1 MMVRVKICGI
11 TCAEDALFAASMGAD
26 ALGFVFAPS
35 PRRLT
40 FDEAFEITRSLP
52 PFVQTVGVFADADV
66 EDIIF
71 FRNRLGL
78 DLIQLCGEEND
89 DYIRA
94 LGSRVIKAVQVTNGY
109 KPQIHVHASATILL
123 DTASGNL
130 KGGTGKPFNWDL
142 AADTAVQRPVILAGG
157 LTPENVA
164 TAVTKVKPYAVDVS
178 SGVET
183 KPGRKDHEKIKSFI
197 HRAKTVGL
205 NA

>member
-1 MMVRVKICGI
+1 MVRVKICGI
-11 TCAEDALFAASMGAD
+11 TCPEDALFAAAVGAD

-52 PFVQTVGVFADADV
+52 PFVQTVGVFADADI
-66 EDIIF
+66 EDVIF
-71 FRNRLGL
+71 FKNRLGL
-78 DLIQLCGEEND
+78 DLIQLCGEEDD
-89 DYIRA
+89 DYIRC
-94 LGSRVIKAVQVTNGY
+94 LGSRVIKAVHVTNGH
-109 KPQIHVHASATILL
+109 KPQIHVHTSATVLL
-123 DTASGNL
+123 DTACGIL
-130 KGGTGKPFNWDL
+130 KGGTGKPFDWDL

-164 TAVTKVKPYAVDVS
+164 AAVTKVKPYAVDVS

-183 KPGRKDHEKIKSFI
+183 KPGRKDHDKIKSFI
-197 HRAKTVGL
+197 HRAKTASF